1 MVYVCFLTNGAK
13 LGLGGSVYAPDEVP
27 EGGRG
32 GKPTSD
38 AFRQPSTRRTDVER
52 DDREPTLKT
61 LAKLANET

>member
-32 GKPTSD
+32 GSQQ
-38 AFRQPSTRRTDVER
+38 ATRFVS
-52 DDREPTLKT
+52 LQ
-61 LAKLANET
+61 LAVRMLNATTGSPP